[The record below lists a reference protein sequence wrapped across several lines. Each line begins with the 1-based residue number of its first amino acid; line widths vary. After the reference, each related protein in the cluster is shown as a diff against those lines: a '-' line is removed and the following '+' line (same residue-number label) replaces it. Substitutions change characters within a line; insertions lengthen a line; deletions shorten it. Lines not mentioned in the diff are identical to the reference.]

1 MSLLSIFA
9 TAIAP
14 IVAIAAVGFAL
25 GRIREIDV
33 EPLNTV
39 TVYVLVP
46 ALVFHSIATTEL
58 GGETL
63 VKVLVGVVVFI
74 LLMAGLAEG
83 VGRALGEEEPIHSA
97 LVLVSAFSNSGNYGI
112 PLSEFAFGSVG
123 RATAVLYLVGQS
135 VVIYTVGVY
144 LASRSGGQ
152 RGLSAVKTVFKLPLV
167 YAVVL
172 AALTRWLGV
181 VPPTGS
187 TAMATLKLVGDSSI
201 PLMLVLVGI
210 QLAGANYGAALSR
223 VGTANVL
230 KLLVAPAIGLG
241 VALAL
246 DFGDPTVARVFVL
259 ECATPAAITSL
270 ILLIEFS
277 GDRSAGGVT
286 APEYVS
292 AAVLTTT
299 LVSVPVLTLLI
310 ALLESEFVGTLL

>member
-1 MSLLSIFA
+1 MSLLLIFA

-14 IVAIAAVGFAL
+14 IVAIATVGFAL
-25 GRIREIDV
+25 GRMREIDV

-46 ALVFHSIATTEL
+46 ALVFHSIAMTEL

-63 VKVLVGVVVFI
+63 IRVLVGVGAFMM
-74 LLMAGLAEG
+74 LMVGLAEG
-83 VGRALGEEEPIHSA
+83 VGRVLGEKEPIKSA
-97 LVLVSAFSNSGNYGI
+97 LVLASVFPNSGNYGI

-135 VVIYTVGVY
+135 VVIYTIGVY
-144 LASRSGGQ
+144 LASRSGGA
-152 RGLSAVKTVFKLPLV
+152 RGLGALKTVFKLPLV
-167 YAVVL
+167 YAVALAVL
-172 AALTRWLGV
+172 ARWLGA
-181 VPPTGS
+181 VPPADG
-187 TAMATLKLVGDSSI
+187 TAMTTVKLVGDSSI

-210 QLAGANYGAALSR
+210 QLAEANYGAAISR

-230 KLLVAPAIGLG
+230 KLLVAPAVGFG

-277 GDRSAGGVT
+277 GDRSVGGVT
-286 APEYVS
+286 GPEYVS

-310 ALLESEFVGTLL
+310 AVLESNFVGSLL